1 MVVRQHG
8 FEIKN
13 LQTLIAVLGVQLVN
27 VRVWVDVNDVEVEV
41 EDDVRVVVNQYNRN
55 LASLSAL
62 ELPLL
67 ESISSPGSS
76 LR

>member
-1 MVVRQHG
+1 MVRQHV
-8 FEIKN
+8 FEIKH
-13 LQTLIAVLGVQLVN
+13 LQALIAVLGVQLVN
-27 VRVWVDVNDVEVEV
+27 VTVWVDVNDVEVVV

-67 ESISSPGSS
+67 ESISSSGSS

>member
-67 ESISSPGSS
+67 ESISSSGSS

>member
-1 MVVRQHG
+1 MVRQHG

-13 LQTLIAVLGVQLVN
+13 LQALIAVLGVQLVN
-27 VRVWVDVNDVEVEV
+27 VTVWVDVYDVEVVV